1 MTLEEFDKLNF
12 EKSDLQ
18 DSVVISFGKF
28 NGLDEIHKVDTKLF
42 ETIPEDIGY
51 FDGHEVIMD
60 DTDGRLFAYGKNA
73 EVLFKTMQPILN
85 EFEFLNDAD
94 VCLEFTKNDKIV
106 SELEFKLNKKNK

>member
-28 NGLDEIHKVDTKLF
+28 NGLDEIHKVDMKLF

-51 FDGHEVIMD
+51 FDGH
-60 DTDGRLFAYGKNA
+60 G
-73 EVLFKTMQPILN
+73 
-85 EFEFLNDAD
+85 
-94 VCLEFTKNDKIV
+94 
-106 SELEFKLNKKNK
+106 